1 MTALR
6 AFRQDD
12 LQLVAGWAN
21 AFDLEKYVSRLRPR
35 DALAVCHDP
44 QNGLLWFV
52 IVSSGVDVGTI
63 WLEPGEQPNESI
75 LGVYLKDPSVFG
87 QGIGSQAIQLALEEC
102 RRRHPTRVITL
113 RVRQDNARAIA
124 CYKKLGFLI
133 ASRGTKVMPSG
144 KQLPFFQMQLLLS
157 TPSSSC
163 PHEGASSPSTRRSG
177 AWVRKLPPNTQGG
190 RSNP

>member
-12 LQLVAGWAN
+12 LQLIAGWAN

-44 QNGLLWFV
+44 QNGLFWYV

-75 LGVYLKDPSVFG
+75 LGVYLKDPSVLG

-102 RRRHPTRVITL
+102 RRQYPTRVITL

-133 ASRGTKVMPSG
+133 SSRGTKVLPSG
-144 KQLPFFQMQLLLS
+144 KQLPCFQMQLPLS
-157 TPSSSC
+157 TQSSSC
-163 PHEGASSPSTRRSG
+163 SHELASSPSTRRSG
-177 AWVRKLPPNTQGG
+177 V
-190 RSNP
+190 

>member
-6 AFRQDD
+6 AFRRDD
-12 LQLVAGWAN
+12 LQLIAGWAN

-44 QNGLLWFV
+44 QNGLFWFV

-87 QGIGSQAIQLALEEC
+87 RGIGSQAIQLALEEC
-102 RRRHPTRVITL
+102 QEQYPARVITL
-113 RVRQDNARAIA
+113 RVRQDNAGAIA

-133 ASRGTKVMPSG
+133 TSRETKVLPSG
-144 KQLPFFQMQLLLS
+144 RRLPCLQMQLLL
-157 TPSSSC
+157 P
-163 PHEGASSPSTRRSG
+163 TRTQE
-177 AWVRKLPPNTQGG
+177 VRLK
-190 RSNP
+190 